1 MNIDEIKGRICGAFT
16 SWAERK
22 IEVLVEGN
30 PHLALV
36 SPYLKRGVRNWVAK
50 ERERISAVI
59 DNAAMFIADEN
70 GEVNAKTLT
79 DDMLT
84 MFRDMPETEFGE
96 GVLKGI
102 VGKGRIRLELPDG
115 IIGTLLFGGGC
126 AISVTADD
134 LAELRDCILV

>member
-1 MNIDEIKGRICGAFT
+1 MNIEEIKDRICGAFT

-22 IEVLVEGN
+22 IELLVEGN
-30 PHLALV
+30 PHLAVV
-36 SPYLKRGVRNWVAK
+36 SPYLKRGARNWLAK
-50 ERERISAVI
+50 ERERISAGI
-59 DNAAMFIADEN
+59 DNAAMFIADGN

-79 DDMLT
+79 DDILT

-96 GVLKGI
+96 GMIKGT